1 MEVGSAVP
9 TDEWVLLL
17 SKTLVQ
23 TKAKLASSEFERER
37 MKLRIRMLEKN
48 QECETSSP
56 HPTSSLYRAQ
66 HPYFFY
72 TFVPHV
78 NYRQCS
84 AATTSAGA
92 PAFLLGVFSLFQLWY
107 APLSFFSSVWPARI
121 YIVVARTL
129 SLQTARTPAPSLSQ
143 PRSK

>member
-48 QECETSSP
+48 QERED
-56 HPTSSLYRAQ
+56 L
-66 HPYFFY
+66 
-72 TFVPHV
+72 
-78 NYRQCS
+78 
-84 AATTSAGA
+84 
-92 PAFLLGVFSLFQLWY
+92 
-107 APLSFFSSVWPARI
+107 
-121 YIVVARTL
+121 
-129 SLQTARTPAPSLSQ
+129 
-143 PRSK
+143 

>member
-48 QECETSSP
+48 QECE
-56 HPTSSLYRAQ
+56 
-66 HPYFFY
+66 
-72 TFVPHV
+72 
-78 NYRQCS
+78 
-84 AATTSAGA
+84 
-92 PAFLLGVFSLFQLWY
+92 
-107 APLSFFSSVWPARI
+107 APLAPTPLHPSTVLSTLIFFIPLCRM
-121 YIVVARTL
+121 
-129 SLQTARTPAPSLSQ
+129 
-143 PRSK
+143 